1 MIFRAKTILPST
13 FNIGNP
19 QNPAKFAESKRDL
32 QYALAKML
40 TIFHICSSF
49 VILRQFFAKF
59 RSKSCFE
66 KRDIFEDFRT
76 L

>member
-1 MIFRAKTILPST
+1 MISRAKTILPST
-13 FNIGNP
+13 YIQIGIGSP

-49 VILRQFFAKF
+49 V
-59 RSKSCFE
+59 S
-66 KRDIFEDFRT
+66 
-76 L
+76 